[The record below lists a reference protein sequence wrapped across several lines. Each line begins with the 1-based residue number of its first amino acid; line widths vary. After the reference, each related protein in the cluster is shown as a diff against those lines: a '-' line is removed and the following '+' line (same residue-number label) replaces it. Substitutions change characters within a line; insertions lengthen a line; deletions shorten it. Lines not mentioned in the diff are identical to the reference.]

1 MQYANE
7 TRASNEWAY
16 SISATTKAKTK
27 TIASNHLSTPAMR
40 TFVGRNTTA
49 SNWMAVSVTLTLLL
63 PPSLLNN
70 SRVSFL
76 FTSFFCCGA
85 FFPRFVLF
93 VRSFASLIF
102 FFIRQ
107 LDYLPCSCAFDAD
120 LRCERG
126 TTVQLYALTLF
137 FRMLSIVSWCSARV
151 FAICIHF
158 PTEYCN
164 VTLSSWQINFFLCI
178 TRIRGRDNSQLCDL
192 WLSNLSNHTVSFAC
206 KMWWI
211 WFFVQV
217 WLFALI
223 KYWNDRLLSWQFTV
237 ILKIATSQMPAP
249 R

>member
-7 TRASNEWAY
+7 TRASNDWAY
-16 SISATTKAKTK
+16 NISTTAKAKTK

-76 FTSFFCCGA
+76 FTSFFFA
-85 FFPRFVLF
+85 AVLF
-93 VRSFASLIF
+93 FHVSFCSFGRSLVWY

-151 FAICIHF
+151 FAMCIHF

-164 VTLSSWQINFFLCI
+164 ATSTIVANTLFLMHNKYK
-178 TRIRGRDNSQLCDL
+178 RKRQL
-192 WLSNLSNHTVSFAC
+192 A
-206 KMWWI
+206 I
-211 WFFVQV
+211 V
-217 WLFALI
+217 WLVKMESF
-223 KYWNDRLLSWQFTV
+223 
-237 ILKIATSQMPAP
+237 
-249 R
+249 